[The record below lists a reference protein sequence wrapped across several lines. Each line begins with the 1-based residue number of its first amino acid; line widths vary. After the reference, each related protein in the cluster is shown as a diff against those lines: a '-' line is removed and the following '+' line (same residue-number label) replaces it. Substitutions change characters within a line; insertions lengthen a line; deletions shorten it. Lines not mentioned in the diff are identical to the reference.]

1 MKKSAGNELSKT
13 ACTDGT
19 ERSSS
24 IWVDVMVNLFKEEL
38 DKDFLVPDK
47 LGLLV
52 AEVDLE
58 LAVEFLVLDLDLG
71 RGVKLAGDIS
81 ICG

>member
-1 MKKSAGNELSKT
+1 M
-13 ACTDGT
+13 
-19 ERSSS
+19 
-24 IWVDVMVNLFKEEL
+24 
-38 DKDFLVPDK
+38 
-47 LGLLV
+47 

-81 ICG
+81 MVELIKDDFEGCEGWGVVNTLN

>member
-1 MKKSAGNELSKT
+1 M
-13 ACTDGT
+13 
-19 ERSSS
+19 
-24 IWVDVMVNLFKEEL
+24 IVNLFKEEL

-58 LAVEFLVLDLDLG
+58 FAVEFLVLDLDLG

-81 ICG
+81 MVELIKDDFEGCEGWGVVNTLN